1 MGIHTY
7 LSLGAILRPLGK
19 VANKAI
25 TRYGSQPD
33 EEVIFDQVRFW
44 WVRLYADRV
53 SGADGDG
60 N

>member
-33 EEVIFDQVRFW
+33 EEVIFDQVRF
-44 WVRLYADRV
+44 V
-53 SGADGDG
+53 SGSPEPY
-60 N
+60 